1 MNPFQ
6 SEKPLINYTYFYDLY
21 NVSANSRDKEIFN
34 LLQEFKRYLRSQ
46 NITFMVRNYDSIR
59 SLEKAYRIS
68 SLVTGKAAEF
78 SQKTLLIM
86 MGVLALVSILV
97 VSIYV
102 VIFRAKATFLKIY
115 GYFADVT

>member
-1 MNPFQ
+1 
-6 SEKPLINYTYFYDLY
+6 
-21 NVSANSRDKEIFN
+21 
-34 LLQEFKRYLRSQ
+34 
-46 NITFMVRNYDSIR
+46 MVRNYDSIR

-115 GYFADVT
+115 GYFADVTPDEQKYILKKIKKLLQFQPMLRH